1 MAGENSR
8 IGRPKFPSQK
18 IGKGVTQKLENEPNC
33 IKWLLKLKK
42 KLMFNIGYKQDPE
55 SIK

>member
-1 MAGENSR
+1 MSREGSEISVTFLSLSSPHLAGENSR

-33 IKWLLKLKK
+33 IK
-42 KLMFNIGYKQDPE
+42 
-55 SIK
+55 